1 MHTSK
6 ELLIRWQQSL
16 EPDSNV
22 HCHAVYGIID
32 QFLEVTIRLRRVFEA
47 ETDAIKHT
55 FVTRDA
61 VPLDLDDGK
70 ADNTAGAK
78 EYEEGVMDET

>member
-1 MHTSK
+1 
-6 ELLIRWQQSL
+6 
-16 EPDSNV
+16 
-22 HCHAVYGIID
+22 
-32 QFLEVTIRLRRVFEA
+32 
-47 ETDAIKHT
+47 
-55 FVTRDA
+55 VTRDA